1 MVHAIA
7 KITNTSGLRGE
18 VKLRP
23 LSRYSIDYIMTKDLH
38 IGQIENNLSALKLES
53 KVGDGKKMK
62 FKFQGIDSYREAENI
77 VGKTIYIDSEKDD
90 NINFIG
96 ENVIGF
102 SVETESGKK
111 AGILKDVMWL
121 PANDVYILLK
131 DGKELLVPVLDE
143 FIISLNMDDKKL
155 IIADVDG
162 LLDIWKYQLLLPYL
176 LWLIILPK
184 ILCFEKLLVEI
195 L

>member
-7 KITNTSGLRGE
+7 KITNTSGLKGE
-18 VKLRP
+18 VTLRP

-38 IGQIENNLSALKLES
+38 IGQIENNLSSLKLES

-62 FKFQGIDSYREAENI
+62 FKFQGIDSCREAENI
-77 VGKTIYIDSEKDD
+77 VGKTIYIDSGEDD

-111 AGILKDVMWL
+111 AGTLKDVMWL
-121 PANDVYILLK
+121 PANDVYVILK

-143 FIISLNMDDKKL
+143 FIVSLYIDDKKL
-155 IIADVDG
+155 IIADVD
-162 LLDIWKYQLLLPYL
+162 
-176 LWLIILPK
+176 
-184 ILCFEKLLVEI
+184 
-195 L
+195 

>member
-7 KITNTSGLRGE
+7 KITNTSGLKGE

-38 IGQIENNLSALKLES
+38 IGQIENDLSSLKLES

-62 FKFQGIDSYREAENI
+62 FKFKGIDSNTEAEDI
-77 VGKTIYIDSEKDD
+77 VGKIIYIDSEKDD

-102 SVETESGKK
+102 SVETASGKQ
-111 AGILKDVMWL
+111 AGMLKDIMWL
-121 PANDVYILLK
+121 PANDVYIILK
-131 DGKELLVPVLDE
+131 DEKELLVPVLDE
-143 FIISLNMDDKKL
+143 FIVSLNMEDKKL

-162 LLDIWKYQLLLPYL
+162 LL
-176 LWLIILPK
+176 
-184 ILCFEKLLVEI
+184 EI
-195 L
+195 

>member
-1 MVHAIA
+1 
-7 KITNTSGLRGE
+7 
-18 VKLRP
+18 
-23 LSRYSIDYIMTKDLH
+23 MTKDLH
-38 IGQIENNLSALKLES
+38 IGQIENNLSSLKLES

-62 FKFQGIDSYREAENI
+62 FKFQGIDSHAQAENI
-77 VGKTIYIDSEKDD
+77 IGKTIYIFSEKDD

-96 ENVIGF
+96 ENLIGF

-121 PANDVYILLK
+121 PANDVYIILK

-143 FIISLNMDDKKL
+143 FIVSLNLDDKKL

-162 LLDIWKYQLLLPYL
+162 LLDI
-176 LWLIILPK
+176 
-184 ILCFEKLLVEI
+184 
-195 L
+195 

>member
-7 KITNTSGLRGE
+7 KITNTSGLKGE
-18 VKLRP
+18 VKLKP
-23 LSRYSIDYIMTKDLH
+23 LSRYSIDYLVTKDLH
-38 IGQIENNLSALKLES
+38 IGQIENNLSSLKLES

-62 FKFQGIDSYREAENI
+62 FKFQGIDSHKEAENI
-77 VGKTIYIDSEKDD
+77 VGKTIYINSEKDD

-111 AGILKDVMWL
+111 AGTLKDVMWL
-121 PANDVYILLK
+121 PANDVYIILK

-143 FIISLNMDDKKL
+143 FIISICIDDKKL

-162 LLDIWKYQLLLPYL
+162 LLDL
-176 LWLIILPK
+176 
-184 ILCFEKLLVEI
+184 
-195 L
+195 

>member
-7 KITNTSGLRGE
+7 KITNTSGLKGE

-38 IGQIENNLSALKLES
+38 VGQIENNLSSLKFEG

-62 FKFQGIDSYREAENI
+62 FKFQGIDSCREAENI

-96 ENVIGF
+96 ENLIGF

-121 PANDVYILLK
+121 PANDVYVLLK

-143 FIISLNMDDKKL
+143 FIISLNIDDKKL

-162 LLDIWKYQLLLPYL
+162 LLDI
-176 LWLIILPK
+176 
-184 ILCFEKLLVEI
+184 
-195 L
+195 

>member
-7 KITNTSGLRGE
+7 KITNTSGLKGE

-38 IGQIENNLSALKLES
+38 IGQIENSLSSLKLER

-62 FKFQGIDSYREAENI
+62 FKFHGIDSHAEAENI
-77 VGKTIYIDSEKDD
+77 IGKTIYIDSEKDD

-102 SVETESGKK
+102 SVETKSGKK

-121 PANDVYILLK
+121 PANDVYIILK

-143 FIISLNMDDKKL
+143 FVVSLNMDNKKL

-162 LLDIWKYQLLLPYL
+162 LLDI
-176 LWLIILPK
+176 
-184 ILCFEKLLVEI
+184 
-195 L
+195 

>member
-7 KITNTSGLRGE
+7 KITNTSGLKGE

-23 LSRYSIDYIMTKDLH
+23 LSRYSIGYIMTKDLH
-38 IGQIENNLSALKLES
+38 IGQIENNLSSLKLES

-121 PANDVYILLK
+121 PANDVYIILK

-143 FIISLNMDDKKL
+143 FIISLHVDDKKL

-162 LLDIWKYQLLLPYL
+162 LLDI
-176 LWLIILPK
+176 
-184 ILCFEKLLVEI
+184 
-195 L
+195 

>member
-7 KITNTSGLRGE
+7 KITNSSGLKGE

-38 IGQIENNLSALKLES
+38 IGQIENNLSSLKLEC

-62 FKFQGIDSYREAENI
+62 FKFQGIDSHKEAESI

-96 ENVIGF
+96 ENVIGYF
-102 SVETESGKK
+102 VETESGKK

-121 PANDVYILLK
+121 PANDVYIILR
-131 DGKELLVPVLDE
+131 DGNELLVPVLDE
-143 FIISLNMDDKKL
+143 FIVSLNMDDKKL

-162 LLDIWKYQLLLPYL
+162 LLEL
-176 LWLIILPK
+176 
-184 ILCFEKLLVEI
+184 
-195 L
+195 

>member
-1 MVHAIA
+1 
-7 KITNTSGLRGE
+7 
-18 VKLRP
+18 
-23 LSRYSIDYIMTKDLH
+23 MTKDLH
-38 IGQIENNLSALKLES
+38 VGQIENNLSSLKFES

-62 FKFQGIDSYREAENI
+62 FKFQGIDSCREAENI

-96 ENVIGF
+96 ENLIGF
-102 SVETESGKK
+102 SVETESGEK

-121 PANDVYILLK
+121 PANDVYIILK
-131 DGKELLVPVLDE
+131 DGKELLVPILDE

-162 LLDIWKYQLLLPYL
+162 LLDI
-176 LWLIILPK
+176 
-184 ILCFEKLLVEI
+184 
-195 L
+195 

>member
-1 MVHAIA
+1 
-7 KITNTSGLRGE
+7 
-18 VKLRP
+18 
-23 LSRYSIDYIMTKDLH
+23 
-38 IGQIENNLSALKLES
+38 
-53 KVGDGKKMK
+53 MK
-62 FKFQGIDSYREAENI
+62 FKFQGIDSHAEAENI
-77 VGKTIYIDSEKDD
+77 IGKTIYIHSEKDD

-162 LLDIWKYQLLLPYL
+162 LLDI
-176 LWLIILPK
+176 
-184 ILCFEKLLVEI
+184 
-195 L
+195 

>member
-7 KITNTSGLRGE
+7 KITNTSGLKGE

-38 IGQIENNLSALKLES
+38 VGQIENNLSSLKFEG

-62 FKFQGIDSYREAENI
+62 FKFQGIDSCREAENI

-96 ENVIGF
+96 ENLIGF

-121 PANDVYILLK
+121 PANDVYVILK

-162 LLDIWKYQLLLPYL
+162 LLDI
-176 LWLIILPK
+176 
-184 ILCFEKLLVEI
+184 
-195 L
+195 

>member
-7 KITNTSGLRGE
+7 KITNTSGLKGQ

-62 FKFQGIDSYREAENI
+62 FKFQGIDSYIEAENI

-111 AGILKDVMWL
+111 AGILTDVMWL
-121 PANDVYILLK
+121 PANDVYIILK

-162 LLDIWKYQLLLPYL
+162 LLDI
-176 LWLIILPK
+176 
-184 ILCFEKLLVEI
+184 
-195 L
+195 

>member
-7 KITNTSGLRGE
+7 KITNTSGLKGE
-18 VKLRP
+18 VKLKP

-38 IGQIENNLSALKLES
+38 VGQIENNLSSLKLES

-62 FKFQGIDSYREAENI
+62 FKFQGIDSCREAENI

-121 PANDVYILLK
+121 PANDVYVILK

-143 FIISLNMDDKKL
+143 FIVSLSMDDKKL
-155 IIADVDG
+155 IIYDVDG
-162 LLDIWKYQLLLPYL
+162 LLDT
-176 LWLIILPK
+176 
-184 ILCFEKLLVEI
+184 
-195 L
+195 

>member
-7 KITNTSGLRGE
+7 KITNTSGLKGE

-23 LSRYSIDYIMTKDLH
+23 LSRYSIDYIMTKVLH
-38 IGQIENNLSALKLES
+38 IGYIENNLSSLKLES

-62 FKFQGIDSYREAENI
+62 FKFQGIDSHTQAESI
-77 VGKTIYIDSEKDD
+77 VGKIIYIDSEKDD

-111 AGILKDVMWL
+111 AGTLKDVMWL
-121 PANDVYILLK
+121 PANDVYVILK

-143 FIISLNMDDKKL
+143 FIISLNMDNKKL

-162 LLDIWKYQLLLPYL
+162 LLDI
-176 LWLIILPK
+176 
-184 ILCFEKLLVEI
+184 
-195 L
+195 

>member
-7 KITNTSGLRGE
+7 KITNTSGLKGE
-18 VKLRP
+18 VNLRP

-38 IGQIENNLSALKLES
+38 IGQIENNLSSLKLES

-62 FKFQGIDSYREAENI
+62 FKFQGIDSHEEAENI
-77 VGKTIYIDSEKDD
+77 VGKNIYIDSEKND

-121 PANDVYILLK
+121 PANDVYIILK

-143 FIISLNMDDKKL
+143 FIISLHLDDKKL

-162 LLDIWKYQLLLPYL
+162 LLDI
-176 LWLIILPK
+176 
-184 ILCFEKLLVEI
+184 
-195 L
+195 

>member
-62 FKFQGIDSYREAENI
+62 FKFQGIDSYIEAENI

-121 PANDVYILLK
+121 PANDVYIILK

-143 FIISLNMDDKKL
+143 FIVSLNIDDKKL
-155 IIADVDG
+155 IIADIDG
-162 LLDIWKYQLLLPYL
+162 LLDI
-176 LWLIILPK
+176 
-184 ILCFEKLLVEI
+184 
-195 L
+195 

>member
-38 IGQIENNLSALKLES
+38 IGQIENNLSSLKLES

-121 PANDVYILLK
+121 PAN
-131 DGKELLVPVLDE
+131 E
-143 FIISLNMDDKKL
+143 FIYFLKM
-155 IIADVDG
+155 
-162 LLDIWKYQLLLPYL
+162 
-176 LWLIILPK
+176 
-184 ILCFEKLLVEI
+184 EKNC
-195 L
+195 

>member
-7 KITNTSGLRGE
+7 KITNTSGLKGE

-38 IGQIENNLSALKLES
+38 IGQIENNLSSLKLES

-62 FKFQGIDSYREAENI
+62 FKFQGIDTHTEAKNI
-77 VGKTIYIDSEKDD
+77 VGKIIYIDSEKDD

-111 AGILKDVMWL
+111 SW
-121 PANDVYILLK
+121 N
-131 DGKELLVPVLDE
+131 
-143 FIISLNMDDKKL
+143 S
-155 IIADVDG
+155 
-162 LLDIWKYQLLLPYL
+162 
-176 LWLIILPK
+176 
-184 ILCFEKLLVEI
+184 
-195 L
+195 

>member
-7 KITNTSGLRGE
+7 KITNTSGLKGQ

-38 IGQIENNLSALKLES
+38 IGQIENNLSSLKLES

-121 PANDVYILLK
+121 PANDVYIILK

-143 FIISLNMDDKKL
+143 FIVSLNMDDKKL

-162 LLDIWKYQLLLPYL
+162 LL
-176 LWLIILPK
+176 
-184 ILCFEKLLVEI
+184 EI
-195 L
+195 

>member
-1 MVHAIA
+1 MLHAIA
-7 KITNTSGLRGE
+7 KITNTSGLKGE

-23 LSRYSIDYIMTKDLH
+23 LSRYTIDYIVTKDLH
-38 IGQIENNLSALKLES
+38 IGQIENNLSSLKFEN

-62 FKFQGIDSYREAENI
+62 FKFQGIDSHREAENI
-77 VGKTIYIDSEKDD
+77 VGKTIYIDSKKDD

-111 AGILKDVMWL
+111 AGTLKDVMWL
-121 PANDVYILLK
+121 PANDVYIILK

-143 FIISLNMDDKKL
+143 FIISLNMDVEKL

-162 LLDIWKYQLLLPYL
+162 LLDI
-176 LWLIILPK
+176 
-184 ILCFEKLLVEI
+184 
-195 L
+195 

>member
-38 IGQIENNLSALKLES
+38 IGQIENNLSSLKLES

-62 FKFQGIDSYREAENI
+62 FKFQGIDSHREAENI

-102 SVETESGKK
+102 SVETEEK
-111 AGILKDVMWL
+111 AEEASQAEAAPEA
-121 PANDVYILLK
+121 PA
-131 DGKELLVPVLDE
+131 E
-143 FIISLNMDDKKL
+143 
-155 IIADVDG
+155 
-162 LLDIWKYQLLLPYL
+162 
-176 LWLIILPK
+176 
-184 ILCFEKLLVEI
+184 EKAEEALEAEVASEAPAEETDNNTEEEE
-195 L
+195 

>member
-7 KITNTSGLRGE
+7 KITNTSGIKGE

-38 IGQIENNLSALKLES
+38 IGQIENNLSSLKLES

-62 FKFQGIDSYREAENI
+62 FKFQGIDSYTEAKNI
-77 VGKTIYIDSEKDD
+77 VGKIIYIDSKKDD
-90 NINFIG
+90 NINLIG

-111 AGILKDVMWL
+111 AGILKDIMWL
-121 PANDVYILLK
+121 PANDVYIIFK

-143 FIISLNMDDKKL
+143 FIVSLNIDDKRL

-162 LLDIWKYQLLLPYL
+162 LL
-176 LWLIILPK
+176 
-184 ILCFEKLLVEI
+184 EI
-195 L
+195 

>member
-7 KITNTSGLRGE
+7 KITNTSGLKGQ

-38 IGQIENNLSALKLES
+38 IGQIENNLSSLKLES
-53 KVGDGKKMK
+53 NVGDGKKMK

-77 VGKTIYIDSEKDD
+77 VGKIIYIDSEKDD

-111 AGILKDVMWL
+111 AGTLKDVMWL
-121 PANDVYILLK
+121 PANDVYVILK

-143 FIISLNMDDKKL
+143 FIVSLSMDDKKL
-155 IIADVDG
+155 IIYDVDG
-162 LLDIWKYQLLLPYL
+162 LLDTWKYQLSLLYH
-176 LWLIILPK
+176 LW
-184 ILCFEKLLVEI
+184 
-195 L
+195 

>member
-7 KITNTSGLRGE
+7 KITNTSGLKGE
-18 VKLRP
+18 VKLKP

-38 IGQIENNLSALKLES
+38 VGQIENNLSSLKFEG

-62 FKFQGIDSYREAENI
+62 FKFQGIDSCREAENI

-102 SVETESGKK
+102 SVQTESGRK

-121 PANDVYILLK
+121 PANDVYIILK
-131 DGKELLVPVLDE
+131 DGKELLVPVIDE
-143 FIISLNMDDKKL
+143 FIVSLNMDDKKL

-162 LLDIWKYQLLLPYL
+162 LLDI
-176 LWLIILPK
+176 
-184 ILCFEKLLVEI
+184 
-195 L
+195 

>member
-38 IGQIENNLSALKLES
+38 IGQIENNLSSLKLES

-62 FKFQGIDSYREAENI
+62 FKFQGIDSFREAENI

-102 SVETESGKK
+102 SVETESGNK

-162 LLDIWKYQLLLPYL
+162 LLDI
-176 LWLIILPK
+176 
-184 ILCFEKLLVEI
+184 
-195 L
+195 